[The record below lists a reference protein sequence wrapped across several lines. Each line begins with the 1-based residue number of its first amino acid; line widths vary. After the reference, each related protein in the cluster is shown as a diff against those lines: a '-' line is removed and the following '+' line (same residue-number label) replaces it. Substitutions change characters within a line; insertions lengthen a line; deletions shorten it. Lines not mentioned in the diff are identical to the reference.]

1 LKVTL
6 LAGARLRVG
15 NLNPRVCRPEHE
27 AGDDGQSEGGSKKER
42 RGGASLLASWSS
54 HMRYRLP
61 PRAFDGQDS
70 FIIQTSKEDSA
81 RKPDSVICQDVV
93 MLQLAAAAKRPY

>member
-1 LKVTL
+1 
-6 LAGARLRVG
+6 
-15 NLNPRVCRPEHE
+15 
-27 AGDDGQSEGGSKKER
+27 
-42 RGGASLLASWSS
+42 
-54 HMRYRLP
+54 MRYRLP